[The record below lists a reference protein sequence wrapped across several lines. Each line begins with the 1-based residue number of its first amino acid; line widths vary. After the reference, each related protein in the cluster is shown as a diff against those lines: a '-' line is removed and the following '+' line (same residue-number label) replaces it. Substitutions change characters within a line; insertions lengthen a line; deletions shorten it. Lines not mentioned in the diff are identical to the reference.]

1 MSPLGHSQKEEQC
14 SGEGRWPLLGLSF
27 REITLKGPTV
37 SCLIRY
43 WRFIY
48 LREPDLFLSTPMLV
62 GSDNYPDF
70 LLKTEQW
77 ELFRSQNDRQRL
89 KTEKSHHGRATRR
102 WLQPRTTVHEGYQPD
117 TTRSELGGR
126 NMLTANTCHLGPLNK
141 YHLLKDMER
150 WSLGLWMPPGEE
162 SHHPVFRFLLF
173 IEV

>member
-1 MSPLGHSQKEEQC
+1 
-14 SGEGRWPLLGLSF
+14 
-27 REITLKGPTV
+27 
-37 SCLIRY
+37 
-43 WRFIY
+43 
-48 LREPDLFLSTPMLV
+48 MLV

-89 KTEKSHHGRATRR
+89 KIEKSHHGRETRR

-173 IEV
+173 IEVLHTSRNVHIS